1 MGRTKELKCKK
12 KKERMKEGE
21 LKEQRERDKTKNGGL
36 ATNEEYHRQKERK
49 KIEKRERRM
58 MKKSKNKVM
67 KKVGNVIKGRK
78 ERRKEAEEKNDGEK

>member
-49 KIEKRERRM
+49 K
-58 MKKSKNKVM
+58 
-67 KKVGNVIKGRK
+67 
-78 ERRKEAEEKNDGEK
+78 